1 MFKIL
6 SKLQVDRDLKPKL
19 YNVQNSITKA
29 KIIQRAG
36 TKSSRSSIFITP
48 LTDYSLQR
56 SFGLDV
62 SFGRYFLN
70 NDLIFD
76 KHSFPKAKILNI
88 PYCESYGHCLHDII
102 PKLMHEDLQSEYDV
116 IYSCG
121 SPVLTSL
128 LELFEIK
135 FNKVQ
140 ILNKVP
146 VEIEADEICIEN
158 CNGFHLRDKEKIRLL
173 KNQIDNTIAKKY
185 KPEISNRLIYCSRSG
200 ANVKHKRRMCEEN
213 EEEIIRLLKTFCNVN
228 NLVFT
233 FFNGQEDTQ
242 TTSHTNQLKLFS
254 EAKIVVGPHGTAM
267 SNIIYLN
274 PNNNCSI
281 CEFTSGTEVVV
292 HGSGLFV
299 KHYCSLYGLL
309 PGELFKYYLI
319 PFSKGS
325 TFSTTKIDTDNLKEF
340 FLQAKNPGA
349 SREAFQN
356 SKFIYPLCNCSY
368 FPSPPCPATYAA
380 ITLSR
385 PCCPTVFTNQTKKF

>member
-1 MFKIL
+1 MIKIL
-6 SKLQVDRDLKPKL
+6 SKLQVDRDFKPKL
-19 YNVQNSITKA
+19 YDVQNTIIEA
-29 KIIQRAG
+29 KIRQRAG
-36 TKSSRSSIFITP
+36 TKSSKSSIFITP

-70 NDLIFD
+70 NKLIFD

-88 PYCESYGHCLHDII
+88 PHCETYGHCLHDVI

-116 IYSCG
+116 IYNCG

-140 ILNKVP
+140 ILNEVP
-146 VEIEADEICIEN
+146 VEIEVNEICIEN

-173 KNQIDNTIAKKY
+173 KNQIDKITAKKY

-200 ANVKHKRRMCEEN
+200 INVKHKRRMCEEN
-213 EEEIIRLLKTFCNVN
+213 EEEIIRLLKTFCNAN

-233 FFNGQEDTQ
+233 FFNGQEDLQ
-242 TTSHTNQLKLFS
+242 TASHINQLKLFS

-281 CEFTSGTEVVV
+281 CEFTSGTEAVV
-292 HGSGLFV
+292 HGCGSFV
-299 KHYCSLYGLL
+299 KHYGSLYGFL
-309 PGELFKYYLI
+309 PEELFKYYLI

-325 TFSTTKIDTDNLKEF
+325 TVSTTKIDTNNLKEF
-340 FLQAKNPGA
+340 FSQIKN
-349 SREAFQN
+349 
-356 SKFIYPLCNCSY
+356 I
-368 FPSPPCPATYAA
+368 
-380 ITLSR
+380 
-385 PCCPTVFTNQTKKF
+385 